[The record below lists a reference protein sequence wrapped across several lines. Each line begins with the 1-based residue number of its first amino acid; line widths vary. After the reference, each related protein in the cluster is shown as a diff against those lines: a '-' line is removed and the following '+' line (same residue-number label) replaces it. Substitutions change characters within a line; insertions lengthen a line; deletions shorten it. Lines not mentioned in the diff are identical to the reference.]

1 MLFHGIGRVRSG
13 SEDLDMW
20 YWYDRFEAWLAVALL
35 GGTSLTLLVSSTA
48 RAIGQPFAGGAELA
62 QLLFIWTAVLGA
74 DITLR
79 HGGQVRIDALTVRLP
94 LPLQRLTSGLCLVL
108 MLGFLALLV
117 WHGLPLALSNW
128 QRPMGVAGLSY
139 GYITLALPVGAALM
153 IVSLMRRILAKGIV
167 PSLIAD
173 EAIVE
178 EAS

>member
-1 MLFHGIGRVRSG
+1 
-13 SEDLDMW
+13 MW
-20 YWYDRFEAWLAVALL
+20 YWYDRLEAWLAVALL

-79 HGGQVRIDALTVRLP
+79 RGGQVRIDALIVRMP
-94 LPLQRLTSGLCLVL
+94 LPLQRLVTGLCLML

-117 WHGLPLALSNW
+117 WYGFPLALSNW

-153 IVSLMRRILAKGIV
+153 IVSLMRRIVTKGIV
-167 PSLIAD
+167 PSLMPD
-173 EAIVE
+173 DDVVE
-178 EAS
+178 ETL